1 MQLNRRLNRRHNGQ
15 GVKVINRR
23 CPAPAPFPEA
33 IMLQRYRF
41 ELLLLLLIVCALF
54 TLRLMFK

>member
-1 MQLNRRLNRRHNGQ
+1 
-15 GVKVINRR
+15 VINRR
-23 CPAPAPFPEA
+23 RTAPVFFQED

>member
-1 MQLNRRLNRRHNGQ
+1 MINALNSAGFFQ
-15 GVKVINRR
+15 
-23 CPAPAPFPEA
+23 ED

>member
-1 MQLNRRLNRRHNGQ
+1 M
-15 GVKVINRR
+15 INRAEQR
-23 CPAPAPFPEA
+23 RFFQED